1 MFLTFFLSL
10 TLPIFLRTILRP
22 QQDDVKGPT
31 GGTVSDTTPPCPDA
45 QSRRAWSK
53 GMHNGGLQAR
63 MGEIE
68 VSRWDS
74 SSACSAARINQR
86 PRVCPRGWRK
96 RERRKMPPASI
107 GMRREL
113 PTENDKAQ
121 LTNARRSIRS
131 RYTNPEWSLRL

>member
-1 MFLTFFLSL
+1 MTPA
-10 TLPIFLRTILRP
+10 LPRRTISARLE
-22 QQDDVKGPT
+22 Q
-31 GGTVSDTTPPCPDA
+31 
-45 QSRRAWSK
+45 

-68 VSRWDS
+68 ASRWDS
-74 SSACSAARINQR
+74 SSACSAARINQL

-96 RERRKMPPASI
+96 RERIKMPPASI

-131 RYTNPEWSLRL
+131 RYTNPEWPLRLFEVRWRE